1 MYYTICRNL
10 STFAD
15 IIHGAGCCLNIL
27 LLSKVDTLTCII
39 SGFIMPKGSKV
50 FFIPAATVKS
60 SV

>member
-1 MYYTICRNL
+1 MHYTICRNL

-39 SGFIMPKGSKV
+39 SGIYYAKGFIKYFLYLLP
-50 FFIPAATVKS
+50 P
-60 SV
+60 